1 MILRQKREN
10 TDVLIVDA
18 SKGFVKEGK
27 NNRLRARDIKKITD
41 AVINHTD
48 EPKFSRK
55 VERDEIRKNEYNL
68 NIPRYVDSSDDA
80 ESWDIYASMFGGIP
94 NSEIDGLSKFWDAF
108 PSLRNQIFK
117 SDDTPYSSLA
127 VEDIKQTITDNV
139 DVKSFISQ
147 FNGAFSDFSSYLYR
161 ELIENML
168 TVKVAQEENQISE
181 DIFRCLTNIPLID
194 KYQAYQVLDDQWSK
208 TATDLEVIQTE
219 GFEATRKVDPNM
231 VIKKKDGKDVEV
243 QDGWIGRVIPFE
255 LVQQT
260 LLKKR
265 TG

>member
-1 MILRQKREN
+1 MIEENHIDAIIGLPANIFFGTGIPTIIMILRQKREN

-41 AVINHTD
+41 AVINRTD

-139 DVKSFISQ
+139 DVKVLSANSMVR
-147 FNGAFSDFSSYLYR
+147 SL
-161 ELIENML
+161 
-168 TVKVAQEENQISE
+168 
-181 DIFRCLTNIPLID
+181 IFRHTYI
-194 KYQAYQVLDDQWSK
+194 VS
-208 TATDLEVIQTE
+208 
-219 GFEATRKVDPNM
+219 
-231 VIKKKDGKDVEV
+231 
-243 QDGWIGRVIPFE
+243 
-255 LVQQT
+255 
-260 LLKKR
+260 
-265 TG
+265 

>member
-1 MILRQKREN
+1 MRLLGFLQYILWHGHPNYHYDPAPKAREYRCI
-10 TDVLIVDA
+10 DCRCI
-18 SKGFVKEGK
+18 KGFVKEGK

-41 AVINHTD
+41 AVINRTD

-139 DVKSFISQ
+139 DVKSLSA
-147 FNGAFSDFSSYLYR
+147 NSMVRSL
-161 ELIENML
+161 
-168 TVKVAQEENQISE
+168 
-181 DIFRCLTNIPLID
+181 IFRHTYI
-194 KYQAYQVLDDQWSK
+194 VS
-208 TATDLEVIQTE
+208 
-219 GFEATRKVDPNM
+219 
-231 VIKKKDGKDVEV
+231 
-243 QDGWIGRVIPFE
+243 
-255 LVQQT
+255 
-260 LLKKR
+260 
-265 TG
+265 

>member
-1 MILRQKREN
+1 MI
-10 TDVLIVDA
+10 
-18 SKGFVKEGK
+18 
-27 NNRLRARDIKKITD
+27 NR
-41 AVINHTD
+41 TD

-147 FNGAFSDFSSYLYR
+147 FNGAFSDFRHTYIVS
-161 ELIENML
+161 
-168 TVKVAQEENQISE
+168 
-181 DIFRCLTNIPLID
+181 
-194 KYQAYQVLDDQWSK
+194 
-208 TATDLEVIQTE
+208 
-219 GFEATRKVDPNM
+219 
-231 VIKKKDGKDVEV
+231 
-243 QDGWIGRVIPFE
+243 
-255 LVQQT
+255 
-260 LLKKR
+260 
-265 TG
+265 